1 MYNSVKPNIQKK
13 GMIIVEETKKKRQSI
28 PAAIYP
34 EKPTRIV
41 AIDSK
46 YIKDYLADNFKNG
59 NISRDEMIGWQKLY
73 NDCVETKGERGYFQE
88 YRKQFVKAYF
98 PELVARIDTG
108 SKKESMGDFISS
120 LLG

>member
-1 MYNSVKPNIQKK
+1 MYNSIKPNSQKK
-13 GMIIVEETKKKRQSI
+13 GLITVEETKKRKSI
-28 PAAIYP
+28 PAAVYP

-46 YIKDYLADNFKNG
+46 YIKDYLADNFTKG
-59 NISRDEMIGWQKLY
+59 NISKEELIGWQTLY
-73 NDCVETKGERGYFQE
+73 NDCVETRGERGYFQE

-98 PELVARIDTG
+98 PELVGRINTG